1 MSPSERADRKAKL
14 QRLAADL
21 RGNEHERMLAAQC
34 YRSLC
39 ESGPEPETPKAS
51 AHAEFNRVERAL
63 IRFGA
68 VLFLGTVLFADL
80 IKAKRR
86 RRGPR
91 GAEAYRVPRNA

>member
-1 MSPSERADRKAKL
+1 MSPQEYADRKAKL
-14 QRLAADL
+14 LQRANDF
-21 RGNEHERMLAAQC
+21 RGNENERLLASES
-34 YRSLC
+34 YRKMC
-39 ESGPEPETPKAS
+39 ENPPPES
-51 AHAEFNRVERAL
+51 AAPDRPEFNRVERAL